1 MIRVS
6 KSSISQLEIDTVI
19 EVLKKEFLGMG
30 EEVMKFEKELQTFL
44 GDENSLVTCVSS
56 GTAALHLALEAL
68 NLPEGSEVLVPSL
81 TYVSSFQSIQASRL
95 KPIACDVRL
104 TDGYIDL
111 EDAEKRLTSKT
122 KVLMPVHY
130 ASNCSRIKEV
140 YKFADSH
147 GLRVVEDAAHALGST
162 FENKLIGTFGDIICF
177 SFDGIKN
184 ITSGEGGAIV
194 TKDQAL
200 TDRIKDMRLL
210 GVKNDTEKRYKGS
223 RSWEFDVESLG
234 YRYHMSNI
242 MAAIGRAQL
251 NRFPSFISRR
261 KKIVSTY
268 LESLGDIDE
277 INLFQFDYKNS
288 VPHIFPVKVS
298 GHRDALRAYLFE
310 NGIET
315 GIHYKPN
322 HKLKKFNDGQPRVV
336 AEKLAEELITLP
348 LHYDLSDD
356 DLLFIIENLRKF
368 FRSL

>member
-1 MIRVS
+1 
-6 KSSISQLEIDTVI
+6 
-19 EVLKKEFLGMG
+19 
-30 EEVMKFEKELQTFL
+30 
-44 GDENSLVTCVSS
+44 
-56 GTAALHLALEAL
+56 
-68 NLPEGSEVLVPSL
+68 
-81 TYVSSFQSIQASRL
+81 
-95 KPIACDVRL
+95 
-104 TDGYIDL
+104 
-111 EDAEKRLTSKT
+111 
-122 KVLMPVHY
+122 
-130 ASNCSRIKEV
+130 
-140 YKFADSH
+140 
-147 GLRVVEDAAHALGST
+147 
-162 FENKLIGTFGDIICF
+162 
-177 SFDGIKN
+177 
-184 ITSGEGGAIV
+184 
-194 TKDQAL
+194 
-200 TDRIKDMRLL
+200 MRLL

-298 GHRDALRAYLFE
+298 DHRDALRAYLFE

-356 DLLFIIENLRKF
+356 DLLFIIKNLRNF